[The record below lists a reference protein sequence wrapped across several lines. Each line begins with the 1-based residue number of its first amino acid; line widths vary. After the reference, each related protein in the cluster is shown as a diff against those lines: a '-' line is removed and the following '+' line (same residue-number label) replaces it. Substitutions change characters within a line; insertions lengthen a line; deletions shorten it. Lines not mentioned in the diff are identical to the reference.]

1 MKSNVHQTEKHNKW
15 SLPSNLRILI
25 TFFFNIYK
33 KRCPQI
39 YRWNHSSIY
48 MHLMPFKIIIQLIIN
63 SYYLFWSSLNDY
75 LLKEWFFTNVLCR
88 DYLFKCVDNSE
99 TVSADAYG
107 QRHLAFPLR
116 DDQGKAVA
124 VVDISIGEL
133 KNLPEHENREVQRML
148 KLLNQAHKEITKEF
162 SGEADKTV
170 VLGNS
175 YFRSKYIIV
184 IFTLTLWILVSEM
197 SLYIHFEITL
207 TSFLTFNLL
216 CSITF
221 ETWG

>member
-1 MKSNVHQTEKHNKW
+1 MY
-15 SLPSNLRILI
+15 LI
-25 TFFFNIYK
+25 
-33 KRCPQI
+33 
-39 YRWNHSSIY
+39 
-48 MHLMPFKIIIQLIIN
+48 
-63 SYYLFWSSLNDY
+63 
-75 LLKEWFFTNVLCR
+75 KEWFLQTSFCR

-170 VLGNS
+170 VLGN
-175 YFRSKYIIV
+175 YLLKT
-184 IFTLTLWILVSEM
+184 FTV
-197 SLYIHFEITL
+197 HFF
-207 TSFLTFNLL
+207 S
-216 CSITF
+216 
-221 ETWG
+221 

>member
-1 MKSNVHQTEKHNKW
+1 M
-15 SLPSNLRILI
+15 
-25 TFFFNIYK
+25 
-33 KRCPQI
+33 
-39 YRWNHSSIY
+39 
-48 MHLMPFKIIIQLIIN
+48 
-63 SYYLFWSSLNDY
+63 
-75 LLKEWFFTNVLCR
+75 
-88 DYLFKCVDNSE
+88 DNSE

-170 VLGNS
+170 VLGTS
-175 YFRSKYIIV
+175 YFRSKYLKFMNTCV
-184 IFTLTLWILVSEM
+184 WNVTLYPFWNNFDLISD
-197 SLYIHFEITL
+197 I
-207 TSFLTFNLL
+207 
-216 CSITF
+216 
-221 ETWG
+221 

>member
-1 MKSNVHQTEKHNKW
+1 M
-15 SLPSNLRILI
+15 
-25 TFFFNIYK
+25 
-33 KRCPQI
+33 
-39 YRWNHSSIY
+39 
-48 MHLMPFKIIIQLIIN
+48 
-63 SYYLFWSSLNDY
+63 
-75 LLKEWFFTNVLCR
+75 
-88 DYLFKCVDNSE
+88 
-99 TVSADAYG
+99 SADAYG

-175 YFRSKYIIV
+175 YFKSKY
-184 IFTLTLWILVSEM
+184 FD
-197 SLYIHFEITL
+197 LYLINKFMHTSIWNITL
-207 TSFLTFNLL
+207 YPF
-216 CSITF
+216 
-221 ETWG
+221 

>member
-1 MKSNVHQTEKHNKW
+1 M
-15 SLPSNLRILI
+15 
-25 TFFFNIYK
+25 
-33 KRCPQI
+33 
-39 YRWNHSSIY
+39 
-48 MHLMPFKIIIQLIIN
+48 
-63 SYYLFWSSLNDY
+63 
-75 LLKEWFFTNVLCR
+75 
-88 DYLFKCVDNSE
+88 DNSE

-175 YFRSKYIIV
+175 YFRSKYLNFMNTCV
-184 IFTLTLWILVSEM
+184 WNVTLYPFWNNFDLISD
-197 SLYIHFEITL
+197 I
-207 TSFLTFNLL
+207 
-216 CSITF
+216 
-221 ETWG
+221 